1 MFGNESLKQH
11 EMPQFVSQTPVLTA
25 WKFIELYRFWNW
37 FILVRDVFTYLQKLS
52 FFSYWDKVYKVFFF
66 FSENKKYH

>member
-11 EMPQFVSQTPVLTA
+11 EMPQFVFQKPVLTA
-25 WKFIELYRFWNW
+25 WKFIELYRLRIW
-37 FILVRDVFTYLQKLS
+37 FILVHDVFTYLQA
-52 FFSYWDKVYKVFFF
+52 FFFFLGQRFSFF